1 MSEAGKKRA
10 REDLV
15 DVLKGIQ
22 VSLEKNNELQE
33 KKLEQDAQNA
43 EEVKEA
49 LVAIADKVGDVA
61 DAVNGVDNRL
71 NSMGNFSDIPD
82 SSGEIEA
89 GFRNVTAAMVQMYE
103 ARLEDSYVMRAIDRV
118 ANALEERS

>member
-22 VSLEKNNELQE
+22 ASLEKNNELQE

-71 NSMGNFSDIPD
+71 NSMGGFSDVPD

-89 GFRNVTAAMVQMYE
+89 GFNNVTAAMVKMYD